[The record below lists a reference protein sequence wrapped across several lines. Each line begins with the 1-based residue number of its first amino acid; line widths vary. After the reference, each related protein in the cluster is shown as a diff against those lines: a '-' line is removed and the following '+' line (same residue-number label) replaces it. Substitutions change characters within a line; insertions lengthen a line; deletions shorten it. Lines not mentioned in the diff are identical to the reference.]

1 VFSARKVIFLVTAAV
16 AATIA
21 LHFIKRR
28 RRLEKFSTCYASGN
42 CMKGTYIFFPFLL
55 CFHRPS
61 KLSRSLFY
69 FFQEQLYLHK
79 TLRKEGD
86 ESFAIMSIVGLGR
99 SDS

>member
-1 VFSARKVIFLVTAAV
+1 VTAAV

-61 KLSRSLFY
+61 KLSRSLLLFSGTALLA
-69 FFQEQLYLHK
+69 QNITK
-79 TLRKEGD
+79 
-86 ESFAIMSIVGLGR
+86 GR
-99 SDS
+99 G